1 MLMVEDVRLLKLV
14 RRGDQVNLQLTG
26 FDEPLV
32 VGAEVVARYRLVE
45 GIVLTESQ
53 VSQLKRDAELGGC
66 EREIGRLLGL
76 RDHST
81 GEIRRKLKRKLF
93 STETVE
99 ETVRRYRDRG
109 LIDDVRFAYQH
120 AERLLERNPAG
131 RSYLVAY
138 LRRKG
143 IDRALAESTVDVVMG
158 NQDEIALAVSAL
170 ERRWRVF
177 RQFDLEKARHR
188 AYTYLS
194 RRGIGYEAARA
205 AFDQMVKQDSR

>member
-1 MLMVEDVRLLKLV
+1 MQDVRLLKLV
-14 RRGDQVNLQLTG
+14 RRGDQVKLQLTG

-32 VGAEVVARYRLVE
+32 VGAEVIARYRLVE

-53 VSQLKRDAELGGC
+53 VVQLKRDAELGGC
-66 EREIGRLLGL
+66 EREVGRLLGM

-81 GEIRRKLKRKLF
+81 GEIRTKLKRKLF
-93 STETVE
+93 SSEAVDE
-99 ETVRRYRDRG
+99 AVRRYRDRG
-109 LIDDVRFAYQH
+109 LLDDVRFAYQH

-131 RSYLVAY
+131 RPYLVAY

-158 NQDEIALAVSAL
+158 NQDEVALAVAAL
-170 ERRWRVF
+170 ERRWRLF
-177 RQFDLEKARHR
+177 RQFDVEKARRR

-205 AFDQMVKQDSR
+205 AFDRLVEQDSR